1 VAARARHAPDELQ
14 ALKTRLK
21 GLLESLESGE
31 LDART
36 GATMVQAARALL
48 ATIQAE
54 NEMTTIAAVDKR
66 LARISELEK
75 ESRKWAG

>member
-75 ESRKWAG
+75 ESRKWVG